1 MRVRNESATMR
12 TATSALRRDADA
24 LSQKMK
30 EDLAN
35 LKHECVGSTMFLVV
49 NLNSCQ
55 NTNGTRQ

>member
-30 EDLAN
+30 EGLAN
-35 LKHECVGSTMFLVV
+35 LKHEYVPFPSFPFA
-49 NLNSCQ
+49 NLNSYQ
-55 NTNGTRQ
+55 DTDGA